1 MKLLNDILY
10 KAGITEIAGDPQA
23 PVSGIQFDSRKVS
36 SGDLFAAIRGTQTDG
51 HAFIP
56 SALAA
61 GAKVVVCEEIPS
73 DKPEGVTF
81 VKVKDSSQALGV
93 MASNFYGNPSEEL
106 KLVGITGT
114 NGKTTTAT
122 LLYELFTSLGYSAG
136 LLSTIHNIL
145 LGEVIP
151 SSHTTPD
158 PLEMNRLLR
167 DLANRGG
174 GYCFM
179 EVSSHAVAQ
188 NRIAGLSFTG
198 GIFSNITHDHLD
210 YHKTFQEY
218 LRAKKGFFDQLP
230 PGAFALINTD
240 DKNGRVMVQNTR
252 ARISTYAL
260 KSAADFKCRILENQ
274 FEGLHLWMDGHDI
287 FCRLTGEFNAY
298 NLTAT
303 YAAAILLEQDP
314 EEVLAFLSSVK
325 PVEGRFDTLRSKD
338 NITAIVDYA
347 HTPDALLNVLKTI
360 GELRTRNEKVIT
372 VVGAG
377 GDRDRSKRPLM
388 AGICADKSDL
398 VILTSDNPRSED
410 PGDIIAEM
418 RKGVPA
424 DQARKVMVIENRRE
438 AIRTACNLASPGDI
452 ILVAGKGHEKYQEI
466 KGVRHPFDDKKILEE
481 MLFNVEPIKPY

>member
-1 MKLLNDILY
+1 
-10 KAGITEIAGDPQA
+10 
-23 PVSGIQFDSRKVS
+23 
-36 SGDLFAAIRGTQTDG
+36 
-51 HAFIP
+51 
-56 SALAA
+56 
-61 GAKVVVCEEIPS
+61 
-73 DKPEGVTF
+73 
-81 VKVKDSSQALGV
+81 
-93 MASNFYGNPSEEL
+93 
-106 KLVGITGT
+106 
-114 NGKTTTAT
+114 
-122 LLYELFTSLGYSAG
+122 
-136 LLSTIHNIL
+136 
-145 LGEVIP
+145 
-151 SSHTTPD
+151 
-158 PLEMNRLLR
+158 
-167 DLANRGG
+167 
-174 GYCFM
+174 M